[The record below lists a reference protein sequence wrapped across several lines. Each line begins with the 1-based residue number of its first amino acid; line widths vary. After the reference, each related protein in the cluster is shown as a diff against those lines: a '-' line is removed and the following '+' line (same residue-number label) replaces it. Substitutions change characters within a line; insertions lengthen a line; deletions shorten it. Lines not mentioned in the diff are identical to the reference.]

1 MRSLPPFFLDPA
13 LARVL
18 NAATAG
24 VLTIPTPPRTDLLPL
39 VTYAPPIAAPGTTAG
54 PIADLLRLNTGVIP
68 TAPASASRLG
78 LLGGDPAGF
87 PNGRRLFDDVTDVA
101 LRAVAGVLNPSFN
114 KFPNNTLG
122 DGVNVNDAPYRT
134 SFPYLADAP
143 SGRNHRHID
152 PGEPGCTA
160 GAGAPCPTQLMRVR
174 SAGAVLAVAAAVLA
188 ITSPA
193 RAEQAL
199 SPAEQRMAWAAKL
212 IAAHPDDPQPHVDLG
227 WALARRAR
235 ETGDP
240 AHYAKAQEE
249 ATRALALAPG
259 NFEARKLEVWLLL
272 GRHEFGPAL
281 AAAKALNQQAPDD
294 VMVYGFLADANAE
307 LGEYKA
313 AEDAAQWMLDMRPG
327 NLSGLTRAAYLRE
340 IFGDLDG
347 AIELYTAAFNRMALT
362 EVEDRAWILS
372 QVGHLYLSKGSTA
385 EAGQALE
392 QALALVPAYHYALGN
407 LARVR
412 LAEKRPGEA
421 VKLLRQLCE
430 AAPHAENVYALA
442 EALHQAGSPE
452 ARAAY
457 AEFERKAL
465 AESATR
471 DNANRELV
479 FYYVDRRPQG
489 ADARRIAD
497 IERSARHDVHTLDAS
512 AWALSAA
519 GDHQKARIEI
529 EQALA
534 VGTRD
539 AVMLYHAGVIASRLQ
554 DVAAAQRFLM
564 QSLDVNPVSPVAD
577 EARTALGALSNTA
590 RSAHRIAAGV
600 AR

>member
-1 MRSLPPFFLDPA
+1 M
-13 LARVL
+13 
-18 NAATAG
+18 
-24 VLTIPTPPRTDLLPL
+24 
-39 VTYAPPIAAPGTTAG
+39 
-54 PIADLLRLNTGVIP
+54 
-68 TAPASASRLG
+68 
-78 LLGGDPAGF
+78 
-87 PNGRRLFDDVTDVA
+87 PN
-101 LRAVAGVLNPSFN
+101 
-114 KFPNNTLG
+114 
-122 DGVNVNDAPYRT
+122 
-134 SFPYLADAP
+134 
-143 SGRNHRHID
+143 
-152 PGEPGCTA
+152 
-160 GAGAPCPTQLMRVR
+160 QLMRVR

-193 RAEQAL
+193 RAEQVL

-212 IAAHPDDPQPHVDLG
+212 IAVHPDDPQPHVDLG

-281 AAAKALNQQAPDD
+281 AAAKALNQQASDD

>member
-1 MRSLPPFFLDPA
+1 M
-13 LARVL
+13 
-18 NAATAG
+18 
-24 VLTIPTPPRTDLLPL
+24 
-39 VTYAPPIAAPGTTAG
+39 
-54 PIADLLRLNTGVIP
+54 
-68 TAPASASRLG
+68 
-78 LLGGDPAGF
+78 
-87 PNGRRLFDDVTDVA
+87 PN
-101 LRAVAGVLNPSFN
+101 
-114 KFPNNTLG
+114 
-122 DGVNVNDAPYRT
+122 
-134 SFPYLADAP
+134 
-143 SGRNHRHID
+143 
-152 PGEPGCTA
+152 
-160 GAGAPCPTQLMRVR
+160 QLMRIR
-174 SAGAVLAVAAAVLA
+174 PAGAVLAVAAIVLA
-188 ITSPA
+188 IASLA

-199 SPAEQRMAWAAKL
+199 SPAEQRMAWAAKQ

-240 AHYAKAQEE
+240 AYYARGQEE

-259 NFEARKLEVWLLL
+259 NYEARKLEVWLLL

-281 AAAKALNQQAPDD
+281 AAAKALNQQVPDD
-294 VMVYGFLADANAE
+294 VTVYGFLADANAE

-313 AEDAAQWMLDMRPG
+313 AEDAVQWMLDMRSG

-347 AIELYTAAFNRMALT
+347 AIELYTAAFNRIAFT
-362 EVEDRAWILS
+362 EVEDRAWILC

-385 EAGQALE
+385 EAAQALE
-392 QALALVPAYHYALGN
+392 QALALVPGYHYALGY
-407 LARVR
+407 LAQVR

-421 VKLLRQLCE
+421 VKLLRQLCDV
-430 AAPHAENVYALA
+430 APHAENIYALA
-442 EALHQAGSPE
+442 EALHQEGSPE

-489 ADARRIAD
+489 ADARRIAE
-497 IERSARHDVHTLDAS
+497 IERAARHDVHTLDAS

-519 GDHQKARIEI
+519 GDHRQARVEI

-539 AVMLYHAGVIASRLQ
+539 AVMLYHAGVIASRLH
-554 DVAAAQRFLM
+554 DVPAAQRLLAR
-564 QSLDVNPVSPVAD
+564 SLELSAVSPVAD
-577 EARTALGALSNTA
+577 AARKALNDLTKTG
-590 RSAHRIAAGV
+590 RSGHLTESDV
-600 AR
+600 AQ